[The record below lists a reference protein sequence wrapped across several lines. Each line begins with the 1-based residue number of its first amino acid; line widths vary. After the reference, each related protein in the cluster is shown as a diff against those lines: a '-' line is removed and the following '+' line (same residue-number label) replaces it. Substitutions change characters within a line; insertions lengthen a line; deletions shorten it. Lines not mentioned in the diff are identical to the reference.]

1 MFPYKKD
8 QLNFPM
14 KVIATNIS
22 KGTTITWH
30 GKEEKT
36 GIFKTPTPAPIFLGK
51 TDVDKDTV
59 VDRKYHGGLDKAC
72 YLFSVDEYEYW
83 KKLYPK
89 LTWDWGMFG
98 ENLTIKGLDESKIRI
113 GDIYKIGGAL
123 VQISQPREPC
133 YKLGI
138 KFEDQNILKQFIDRS
153 HPGTYVR
160 ILKEGFVRQG
170 DSAILE
176 EQSKNTLTV
185 QQFYNLLFAK
195 DKSQKLLQLAINNE
209 ALPLKK
215 RESLEKYL

>member
-1 MFPYKKD
+1 
-8 QLNFPM
+8 M

-22 KGTTITWH
+22 KGTIITWH

-36 GIFKTPTPAPIFLGK
+36 GIFKTPTQEPIFLGK

-72 YLFSVDEYEYW
+72 YLFSSDEYAYW
-83 KKLYPK
+83 KKLYPN
-89 LTWDWGMFG
+89 LDWDWGMFG
-98 ENLTIKGLDESKIRI
+98 ENLTIAGLEESQIRI
-113 GDIYKIGGAL
+113 GDIYKLGDAL

-138 KFEDQNILKQFIDRS
+138 RFKTQNIIRQFIDRS

-160 ILKEGFVRQG
+160 ILEEGLVSQG
-170 DSAILE
+170 DSMVLVK
-176 EQSKNTLTV
+176 QSENSLTT
-185 QQFYNLLFAK
+185 QQFYDLLFAK
-195 DKSQKLLQLAINNE
+195 EKSRELLHLAINNQ

-215 RESLEKYL
+215 RESLEKYV

>member
-1 MFPYKKD
+1 
-8 QLNFPM
+8 M

-22 KGTTITWH
+22 KGTIITWH

-36 GIFKTPTPAPIFLGK
+36 GIFKTPTQEPIFLGK
-51 TDVDKDTV
+51 TDVEKDTV

-72 YLFSVDEYEYW
+72 YLFSAEEYKYW
-83 KKLYPK
+83 KKLYPN
-89 LTWDWGMFG
+89 LDWDWGKFG
-98 ENLTIKGLDESKIRI
+98 ENLTIAGLEESQIRI
-113 GDIYKIGGAL
+113 GDIYKLGGAL

-138 KFEDQNILKQFIDRS
+138 RFETQNIIKQFIDRS

-160 ILKEGFVRQG
+160 ILEEGLVSQG
-170 DSAILE
+170 DSMVLVK
-176 EQSKNTLTV
+176 QSENSLTI
-185 QQFYNLLFAK
+185 QQFYQLLFAK
-195 DKSQKLLQLAINNE
+195 EKSRELLHLAINNQ

>member
-1 MFPYKKD
+1 
-8 QLNFPM
+8 M

-22 KGTTITWH
+22 KGTIITWH

-36 GIFKTPTPAPIFLGK
+36 GIFKVPTAEPIFLGK

-72 YLFSVDEYEYW
+72 YLFSSDEYAYW
-83 KKLYPK
+83 KKLYPN
-89 LTWDWGMFG
+89 LDWDWGMFG
-98 ENLTIKGLDESKIRI
+98 ENLTIAGLEESQIRI
-113 GDIYKIGGAL
+113 GDIYKLGDAL

-138 KFEDQNILKQFIDRS
+138 RFKTQNIIRQFIDRS

-160 ILKEGFVRQG
+160 ILEEGLVSQG
-170 DSAILE
+170 DSMVLVK
-176 EQSKNTLTV
+176 QSENSLTT
-185 QQFYNLLFAK
+185 QQFYDLLFAK
-195 DKSQKLLQLAINNE
+195 EKSRELLHLAINNQ

-215 RESLEKYL
+215 RESLEKYV

>member
-1 MFPYKKD
+1 
-8 QLNFPM
+8 M

-22 KGTTITWH
+22 KGTIITWH

-36 GIFKTPTPAPIFLGK
+36 GIFKTPIQEPIFLGK
-51 TDVDKDTV
+51 TDVEKDTV

-72 YLFSVDEYEYW
+72 YLFSAEEYKYW
-83 KKLYPK
+83 KKLYPN
-89 LTWDWGMFG
+89 LDWDWGKFG
-98 ENLTIKGLDESKIRI
+98 ENLTIAGLEESQIRI
-113 GDIYKIGGAL
+113 GDIYKLGGAL

-138 KFEDQNILKQFIDRS
+138 RFETQNIIKQFIDRS

-160 ILKEGFVRQG
+160 IMEEGLVSQG
-170 DSAILE
+170 DSMVLVK
-176 EQSKNTLTV
+176 QSENSLTI
-185 QQFYNLLFAK
+185 QQFYQLLFAK
-195 DKSQKLLQLAINNE
+195 EKSRELLHLAINNQ

>member
-1 MFPYKKD
+1 
-8 QLNFPM
+8 M

-22 KGTTITWH
+22 KGTIITWH

-36 GIFKTPTPAPIFLGK
+36 GIFKTPTQEPIFLGK
-51 TDVDKDTV
+51 TDVEKDTV

-72 YLFSVDEYEYW
+72 YLFSAEEYKYW
-83 KKLYPK
+83 KKLYPN
-89 LTWDWGMFG
+89 LDWDWGMFG
-98 ENLTIKGLDESKIRI
+98 ENLTIAGLEESQIRI
-113 GDIYKIGGAL
+113 GDIYKLGGAL

-138 KFEDQNILKQFIDRS
+138 RFETQNIIKQFIDRS

-160 ILKEGFVRQG
+160 IMEEGLVSQG
-170 DSAILE
+170 DSMVLVK
-176 EQSKNTLTV
+176 QSENSLTI
-185 QQFYNLLFAK
+185 QQFYQLLFAK
-195 DKSQKLLQLAINNE
+195 AKSRELLHLAINNQ

>member
-1 MFPYKKD
+1 
-8 QLNFPM
+8 M

-22 KGTTITWH
+22 KGTIITWH

-36 GIFKTPTPAPIFLGK
+36 GIFKTPTQEPIFLGK
-51 TDVDKDTV
+51 TDVEKDTV

-72 YLFSVDEYEYW
+72 YLFSAEEYKYW
-83 KKLYPK
+83 KKLYPN
-89 LTWDWGMFG
+89 LDWDWGKFG
-98 ENLTIKGLDESKIRI
+98 ENLTIAGLEESQIRI
-113 GDIYKIGGAL
+113 GDIYKLGGAL

-138 KFEDQNILKQFIDRS
+138 RFETQNIIKQFIDRS

-160 ILKEGFVRQG
+160 IMEEGLVSQG
-170 DSAILE
+170 DSMVLVK
-176 EQSKNTLTV
+176 QSENSLTI
-185 QQFYNLLFAK
+185 QQFYQLLFAK
-195 DKSQKLLQLAINNE
+195 EKSRELLHLAINNQ